1 MKHFFTVLFIS
12 GLFLSS
18 KSQLITYSF
27 STCGATGSSGP
38 NQTQVNTAY
47 AAGSLSNAV
56 IVNNGIQTWTVPVTG
71 LYRIEVFGA
80 QGGNASVSGGLG
92 ASVTGSFNLNAGT
105 VFKILVGQQGASLH
119 GGGGSFVCDN
129 LNVPYIIAGGGGGG
143 CGAGGT
149 DNSSKNGQSVNTG
162 GNGAGV
168 GGGLGGNSGNGG
180 GSAQP
185 FSAGAGAGLLSAG
198 AAGWM
203 AATGGYAFINGG
215 SGAFA
220 SGNAGFGG
228 GANGTGGI
236 GGGGGGY
243 SGGGAG
249 SNSSN
254 ANGSVGGGG
263 GSYNAG
269 LNPLNLSGINS
280 GDGKVWITRICNA
293 AASPVNITSA
303 AQQTLCSG
311 STASLSVS
319 GTGTINWYASGSS
332 NTSLGTGTSIAI
344 STLSPGTYTYYAAS
358 TNTCTEGTRIPVT
371 LTVFATPTLNIS
383 SNATLSCA
391 GDQIM
396 ISVSGASTYTW
407 STGSNA
413 STITVSPTLTTQYTV
428 IGKQNGC
435 TANAAITLSVK
446 PLPQL
451 SVTGNTHICIG
462 QTTTLTI
469 NGASSYTWSTGV
481 NTNSIVVSPQTNTNY
496 LVVGTG
502 TNGCM
507 NDTLIKVNVS
517 PVPTVQITGNNVI
530 CAGDSVLLTATGAH
544 DYSWTSNGALT
555 PTVYAS
561 PLSNTTIT
569 VIGFVSPVCS
579 STAGFAIQVNPSPS
593 LQITASTT
601 SICLGQSVYLSVT
614 GAAGYTW
621 STGSNS
627 NAIWV
632 SPQQSTTYSVSGTNT
647 AYCTSAKTISI
658 TLADCSSVSETLQT
672 DILIFPQPVNSTLH
686 FNLPVSSNCFW
697 KIYTI
702 NGACLASGTSTFEC
716 IDVSN
721 WPQGFYLIEVQSNR
735 MVWHKKWIK
744 Q

>member
-1 MKHFFTVLFIS
+1 MKQFFA
-12 GLFLSS
+12 FLILAFSFLNS
-18 KSQLITYSF
+18 HSQLITYSF
-27 STCGATGSSGP
+27 STCGASGSSGP
-38 NQTQVNTAY
+38 NQTQVNTSY
-47 AAGSLSNAV
+47 AATSLSNAV
-56 IVNNGIQTWTVPVTG
+56 VSNAGIQTWTVPVTG
-71 LYRIEVFGA
+71 LYRIEAFGA
-80 QGGNASVSGGLG
+80 QGGNAAVSGGLG
-92 ASVTGSFNLNAGT
+92 ASITGSFNLNAGT
-105 VFKILVGQQGASLH
+105 VLKILVGQQGPSLH

-149 DNSSKNGQSVNTG
+149 DNSSKNGQSTTNG

-168 GGGLGGNSGNGG
+168 GGGTGGNSGNGG

-185 FSAGAGAGLLSAG
+185 FSAGAGAGLLTAG

-254 ANGSVGGGG
+254 VNGSVGGGG
-263 GSYNAG
+263 GSFNSG
-269 LNPLNLSGINS
+269 LNPVNLSGINS

-293 AASPVNITSA
+293 APSPVNTTSS

-332 NTSLGTGTSIAI
+332 NTSLGTGTSISI
-344 STLSPGTYTYYAAS
+344 STLSAGTYTFYAAS

-371 LTVFATPTLNIS
+371 LTVFTTPTLSIS
-383 SNATLSCA
+383 SNNTLSCA

-446 PLPQL
+446 PLPL
-451 SVTGNTHICIG
+451 LTVLGNTHICIG

-469 NGASSYTWSTGV
+469 LGASSYTWSTGA

-496 LVVGTG
+496 LVAGTG

-544 DYSWTSNGALT
+544 DYSWTTNGSIN
-555 PTVYAS
+555 PTVYAA
-561 PLSNTTIT
+561 PLVNTTIT

-601 SICLGQSVYLSVT
+601 SICPGQTVYLSVM

-627 NAIWV
+627 NAVWV

-647 AYCTSAKTISI
+647 AYCTSGKTISI
-658 TLADCSSVSETLQT
+658 TVADCSSISESIASE
-672 DILIFPQPVNSTLH
+672 ILIFPQPVNQTLH
-686 FNLPVSSNCFW
+686 FSLPAVTSAHW
-697 KIYTI
+697 KIRNI
-702 NGACLASGTSTFEC
+702 NGACVASGINSNEC
-716 IDVSN
+716 IDVSY
-721 WPQGFYLIEVQSNR
+721 WPQGVYYIEVEYNQ
-735 MVWHKKWIK
+735 MLLHKIWIK